1 MFISW
6 SQYYYFEF
14 SCYQCITDYMSLS
27 SLECQDKYYM
37 PKNTHSFAD
46 HSTIPCGWPLK
57 TDVTVFHQGLGGGGS
72 WDQLSRNEQEK
83 GCIQEGQLRIR
94 FLENEFWAIN
104 YQSIYKK
111 WVQVNIKWRQ

>member
-1 MFISW
+1 
-6 SQYYYFEF
+6 
-14 SCYQCITDYMSLS
+14 MSLS
-27 SLECQDKYYM
+27 SLDCQDKYYM
-37 PKNTHSFAD
+37 PKNTHSFAG

-57 TDVTVFHQGLGGGGS
+57 TGVTVFHQGFGGGGGGS

-94 FLENEFWAIN
+94 FLENEFWDIN

-111 WVQVNIKWRQ
+111 WVQVNIKWCQ

>member
-27 SLECQDKYYM
+27 SLDCQDKYYM
-37 PKNTHSFAD
+37 PKNTHSFAG

-57 TDVTVFHQGLGGGGS
+57 TGVTVLHQGFVWGGGEGLETNWVEMSKRKDVFKKVS
-72 WDQLSRNEQEK
+72 WGLD
-83 GCIQEGQLRIR
+83 
-94 FLENEFWAIN
+94 F
-104 YQSIYKK
+104 
-111 WVQVNIKWRQ
+111 